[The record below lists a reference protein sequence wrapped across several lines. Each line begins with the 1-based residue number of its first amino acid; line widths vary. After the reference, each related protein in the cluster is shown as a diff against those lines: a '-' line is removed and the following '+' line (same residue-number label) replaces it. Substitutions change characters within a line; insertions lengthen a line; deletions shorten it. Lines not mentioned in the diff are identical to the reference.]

1 MTLLEKIEQLDAW
14 GKSILANQN
23 DLEHLMHQAKVV
35 NQWFTIENSQL
46 SINAI
51 AEKFLN
57 AEKLKQW
64 LSAYKTNDKANKRV
78 GIISAGNLPLVGF
91 HDVLCAF
98 VLGLPTQIKL
108 SSKDEVLMKHFIHQ
122 LQTIDK
128 EWKVEIVERLKDF
141 DAVVAT
147 GSNNTNRYFEYY
159 FKKVPSLLRKS
170 RSSVALLKGNETA
183 EELKLLADDIFQYF
197 GMGCRS
203 VGSLLLP
210 KNYEVIQ
217 LFEAFE
223 HYSFLADHKLYKDN
237 FDYNCTLLLMNQ
249 IKHLA
254 SEWLILKEDKS
265 LHPRLATVH
274 YQFYN
279 SEEEAQEIL
288 HKHKEEIQC
297 IVGQDIPFGKA
308 QQPELWDYAD
318 GVDTMGFLLN

>member
-1 MTLLEKIEQLDAW
+1 MTLSKKIEHLHAW

-23 DLEHLMHQAKVV
+23 ELEHLMHQAKVA
-35 NQWFTIENSQL
+35 NQWFTIQNSKL

-57 AEKLKQW
+57 VEKLNQW
-64 LSAYKTNDKANKRV
+64 LSHYKINDKIDRRV

-108 SSKDEVLMKHFIHQ
+108 SSKDEVLMKYFIHQ
-122 LQTIDK
+122 LQMIDN
-128 EWKVEIVERLKDF
+128 EWEVEIVERLKDF
-141 DAVVAT
+141 DAVIAT

-159 FKKVPSLLRKS
+159 FKEVPSLLRKS
-170 RSSVALLKGNETA
+170 RSSVALLTGDETA
-183 EELKLLADDIFQYF
+183 ENLKLLADDIFQYF

-203 VGSLLLP
+203 VGTLLLP
-210 KNYEVIQ
+210 KNYNVIQ

-223 HYSFLADHKLYKDN
+223 QYSFLADHKLYKDN

-254 SEWLILKEDKS
+254 SEWLILKEDRS

-274 YQFYN
+274 YIFYN
-279 SEEEAQEIL
+279 SEEEIEKILQE
-288 HKHKEEIQC
+288 KKDEIQC
-297 IVGQDIPFGKA
+297 IVGQKVPFGKA

-318 GVDTMGFLLN
+318 GIDIIKFLIS